1 MNHQIIRIVEETD
14 YIDIIKYYGNLSN
27 DSQKFF
33 MPHLFSNE
41 GICNFYNNPMN
52 RGYVLVDPNNKIL
65 GYSVIRHGWI
75 EHEKERI
82 CSYNFYTEDRQIA
95 FYAPSVSDNLRGN
108 GLSGYILQHIL
119 GELRDMG
126 VERVFLWGG
135 VKSQNT
141 PAVRFYLKNGFYKIG
156 EFEFDGLNYDMV
168 KYI

>member
-1 MNHQIIRIVEETD
+1 MK
-14 YIDIIKYYGNLSN
+14 IIKLGVESDYSNLIGYYNSIS
-27 DSQKFF
+27 DKSKSFF

-41 GICNFYNNPMN
+41 GIYDFYHNPMN

>member
-1 MNHQIIRIVEETD
+1 MK
-14 YIDIIKYYGNLSN
+14 IIKLGVESDYSNLIGYYNSLS
-27 DSQKFF
+27 DKSKSFF

-41 GICNFYNNPMN
+41 GIYNFYNNPMN

-95 FYAPSVSDNLRGN
+95 SYAPSVSDNLRGN

-119 GELRDMG
+119 EELRDMG